1 MNAKCPAPATVL
13 ALALGRFATTYW
25 PWYLPLSTASSSAMM
40 MRTGTVMVAR
50 LSEVKTTAMGASLLL
65 VV

>member
-1 MNAKCPAPATVL
+1 
-13 ALALGRFATTYW
+13 
-25 PWYLPLSTASSSAMM
+25 MM